1 VGLPA
6 TDEQWQRLRAD
17 VGQLVARRLPSP
29 ADVQDVVQEVML
41 RVWRSGGALRE
52 DERFGPW
59 LNRLARNA
67 VADQMRMRMRHPV
80 PSASPAEPGA
90 ATIPPALDDDGEG
103 QKAKRLIA
111 AVLAPF
117 IEALPP
123 RYRECVRLSELEELP
138 HSAIATRLGLSVSGV
153 KSRVQRGRARLR
165 EMLELCCR
173 IAIDVRGSP
182 VSCEMRAD
190 AVIPP
195 GCSPSQL
202 PDHCRCR

>member
-1 VGLPA
+1 MGLPA
-6 TDEQWQRLRAD
+6 TDDQWQRLRAD

-41 RVWRSGGALRE
+41 RVWRSRDALRE

-67 VADQMRMRMRHPV
+67 AADQMRMRQRHPL
-80 PSASPAEPGA
+80 PTGAPEEPGPP
-90 ATIPPALDDDGEG
+90 TVPPALDDDGDG
-103 QKAKRLIA
+103 QQAKRLIA
-111 AVLAPF
+111 ATLAPF

-123 RYRECVRLSELEELP
+123 RYRECMRLSELEELP
-138 HSAIATRLGLSVSGV
+138 HAAIAKRLGLSVSGV
-153 KSRVQRGRARLR
+153 KSRVQRGRERLR
-165 EMLELCCR
+165 EMLERCCR

-190 AVIPP
+190 AVVPP
-195 GCSPSQL
+195 GCSRSQL